1 MRKTKFSLI
10 GNVIKKLIKKQKLD
24 NRLNELTALELFKYE
39 IGKNLLNYVK
49 DINVKNGVIY
59 VKLNSSVVRNELLF
73 QQTNIIKRINSSI
86 GKELIKEIKFR

>member
-1 MRKTKFSLI
+1 MSKTKFSLI
-10 GNVIKKLIKKQKLD
+10 GNVVKKLIKKQKLD

-39 IGKNLLNYVK
+39 ICKNLLNYVK